1 MSYEQKYLKYKQKY
15 LELRNSLEGGI
26 SQKILDK
33 RIKLREAFDALS
45 ENDRKIAFE
54 YIYHVHKYG
63 NIDGRGT
70 LTRMYRR
77 ATKADSGIGL
87 IIKKTSEKIS
97 NWYKA
102 KKISHCLSLLHS
114 RGYAIQV
121 DPDRIE
127 PGDKIVLPQDGST
140 DSNKNKEVTL
150 QTLSNDKKT
159 LTNSIKWVYKK
170 IKSTP
175 VNVFKKLDKIRLQ
188 GCINV
193 LNNSGQHYVLVKVN
207 GVDSSDLES
216 GISNLRVDD
225 QSNYSSE

>member
-15 LELRNSLEGGI
+15 IELRNSLDGGI
-26 SQKILDK
+26 SRKILDK
-33 RIKLREAFDALS
+33 RIKLREAFDGLS

-63 NIDGRGT
+63 NIDGHGT

-102 KKISHCLSLLHS
+102 KRISHCLSLLHS
-114 RGYAIQV
+114 RGYAIQI

-127 PGDKIVLPQDGST
+127 LGDKIVLPEDGST
-140 DSNKNKEVTL
+140 DSNKKKEVTSL
-150 QTLSNDKKT
+150 TLSNDKKT
-159 LTNSIKWVYKK
+159 LTNSLKGIFKK

-175 VNVFKKLDKIRLQ
+175 VNVFKTFDRIRLQ
-188 GCINV
+188 GCIDV

-207 GVDSSDLES
+207 GVDSTDLES
-216 GISNLRVDD
+216 GISKLRVENDY
-225 QSNYSSE
+225 NYSSE